1 MSNID
6 NMLASIINKDEDGF
20 VNSFADEMKER
31 LATSLINNQLNISKD
46 ILSNDVEEETEESIE
61 EETEESIEEEVE
73 ESIEE
78 EVEESIEEEVEE
90 GIKIEESTTAIVE
103 DYTFKS
109 SRDSKEFLV
118 ALSHMGIKKN
128 NISQRGKT
136 VSVSG
141 LKNKNTLNMIR
152 TMAKD
157 MKASIKEENIV
168 TALKEAYQSE
178 NGVFF
183 TLKDSYDIHILP
195 EDAESII
202 LVHDQL
208 SLENQKKLR
217 DALSEDEHSFK
228 KVLNFCEDK
237 SKEV

>member
-61 EETEESIEEEVE
+61 EETE